1 MFGKFDAI
9 SPSPQKK
16 TGRGEES
23 KSRDINYT
31 IPPTVRSGLA
41 SCDVLDERAGAGSVR
56 LCMTTIYQQC
66 LNPVAAS
73 FYGMSKQ
80 QIFEKLLNTDLRE
93 LCEYVRRLFVVQ
105 SILIQ
110 LSTLQSEMS
119 VGPFYVTR
127 SNPTRQLTDPTQ
139 YN

>member
-1 MFGKFDAI
+1 MQFPHLPRKKRVEAKNPNHGILITPYRQLFGADL
-9 SPSPQKK
+9 
-16 TGRGEES
+16 
-23 KSRDINYT
+23 
-31 IPPTVRSGLA
+31 LA

-105 SILIQ
+105 SILIH

-119 VGPFYVTR
+119 VGPFYVT
-127 SNPTRQLTDPTQ
+127 
-139 YN
+139 